1 MIIRIDYPEAQSR
14 LDLWGGVSGTFAG
27 VDRFN
32 RVIDQRWTS
41 TSSVESQNNVTTTP
55 ADIDRYQ
62 YGYDRDSNRVWK
74 KNVVADAASVPLDEF
89 YTYDALNRLA
99 TMQRGTL
106 NGTHTG
112 ITGTPALEQDWTL
125 DPTGNWRGFVNKTA
139 GTTDLNQARGA
150 NPVNE
155 ITSISAT
162 TGPAWVTPA
171 YDAAGNT
178 TTFPQPDPTRGFT
191 ATYDAWNRMTAVSDG
206 TTPVAKY
213 AYDGRNRRVVSQSYT
228 GGTLTETRHAYYTS
242 GWQNIEER
250 VGSATTPDTQHVWG
264 LRYIDELVC
273 RDDATPRR
281 IYACQDANF
290 NVTALVGT
298 SGSVLQ
304 RFVYEPYGIHIVA
317 SVSFVPTSDLY
328 SFSLRMSGRPLD
340 AVSEL
345 FYFRSRFYIPG
356 LGRFLSR
363 DSAEY
368 VDGENLYEYTLS
380 DPISLVDPT
389 GGRPQPPTQP
399 TSQPTTGPAP
409 YTLPKDLKKLE
420 DEFEKRGSCDK
431 IDDCKRPG
439 WVPKWPSD
447 DDAKKLNFQHG
458 DYARTMPPAAT
469 FLNPDLKGK
478 CCLTACILAGELKH
492 IQNIQNTYK
501 TIEKLMPGN
510 ILGRRGAANAY
521 YDALRPWTETEAATE
536 ALSCLAQAAGA
547 KQVGRIK
554 CTETPDEIQDVIA
567 GLEKLALRQTR

>member
-1 MIIRIDYPEAQSR
+1 MIIRIDYPEAASR

-41 TSSVESQNNVTTTP
+41 TSSVESQNNVPTTP

-74 KNVVADAASVPLDEF
+74 KNVVADAASVPLDEY

-106 NGTHTG
+106 NGTNTG

-250 VGSATTPDTQHVWG
+250 LGTATTPDTQHVWG

-290 NVTALVGT
+290 NVTALIGT

-304 RFVYEPYGIHIVA
+304 RFVYEPYGGD
-317 SVSFVPTSDLY
+317 SVRTATWEPTSERYLWTFRYTACELEYRSGTYDLRNRWRH
-328 SFSLRMSGRPLD
+328 L
-340 AVSEL
+340 A
-345 FYFRSRFYIPG
+345 
-356 LGRFLSR
+356 LGGFLSR
-363 DSAEY
+363 DPIGAAAVGS
-368 VDGENLYEYTLS
+368 NLYAYAQLAPTLFS
-380 DPISLVDPT
+380 DPSGLIPFDCACGCLLPVPPEGYRAINISVVGDCVCT
-389 GGRPQPPTQP
+389 YH
-399 TSQPTTGPAP
+399 GPADFNEMLGFVMRLSAAIAACCKEVCDEEAFNIMQMQMP
-409 YTLPKDLKKLE
+409 SGNLMIPCLIAFMVQAYGEDAAECECEKGDPKTKIPKQKPILPIMRLPPGM
-420 DEFEKRGSCDK
+420 KR
-431 IDDCKRPG
+431 
-439 WVPKWPSD
+439 
-447 DDAKKLNFQHG
+447 
-458 DYARTMPPAAT
+458 
-469 FLNPDLKGK
+469 
-478 CCLTACILAGELKH
+478 
-492 IQNIQNTYK
+492 
-501 TIEKLMPGN
+501 
-510 ILGRRGAANAY
+510 
-521 YDALRPWTETEAATE
+521 
-536 ALSCLAQAAGA
+536 
-547 KQVGRIK
+547 
-554 CTETPDEIQDVIA
+554 
-567 GLEKLALRQTR
+567 